1 MAIKVSDKFKQE
13 FKSYLRSVGVATVAV
28 LLALVADI
36 KPEYAVLLGSVAAP
50 LIKAIDPSYKSYGI
64 GSEK

>member
-1 MAIKVSDKFKQE
+1 MKLSPKFKQE
-13 FKSYLRSVGVATVAV
+13 FISYLRSVGVATVTV

-50 LIKAIDPSYKSYGI
+50 IFKAIDPSYKGFGI
-64 GSEK
+64 GKDK